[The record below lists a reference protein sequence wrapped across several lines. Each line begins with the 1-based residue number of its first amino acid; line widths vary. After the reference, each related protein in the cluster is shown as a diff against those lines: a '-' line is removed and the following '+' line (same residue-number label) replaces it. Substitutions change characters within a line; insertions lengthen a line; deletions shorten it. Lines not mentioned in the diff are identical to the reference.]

1 MINTSETMRPKNH
14 HYTYKDT
21 LAASEKIGWRVEEI
35 IGGDKRLDFTK
46 PFMPESL
53 VRVERLGFLTP
64 SERLVLNQ
72 IRGNGYLCLFGLLEE
87 VILPF
92 VLDHARA
99 RLDKDEYSVRA
110 FLQFASEEAK
120 HIHLFRRFS
129 EEFERGFGVR
139 CALIGPPADAAREML
154 SHHPLA
160 VALTVLQGEWMSQ
173 RHYIESV
180 RDNRDLD
187 PLFKSLLKHHWMEE
201 AQHAKLDTLMVE
213 EMAAA
218 CSRRE
223 IEGAFEEYFE
233 IASFLDGGFKQQAE
247 FDLESLA
254 RATGRELS
262 ASDRQKFMEGQHQS
276 YRWTFIGSGMTHPN
290 FLASLERIDPA
301 LRRRAEEA
309 ATAFC

>member
-1 MINTSETMRPKNH
+1 MINESQITESKYH
-14 HYTYKDT
+14 HYTYRDT
-21 LAASEKIGWRVEEI
+21 LAASEKIRWRVEDI
-35 IGGDKRLDFTK
+35 IGRDQRLDFTK
-46 PFMPESL
+46 PFMPEAL
-53 VRVERLGFLTP
+53 ARVEQLGFLTP
-64 SERLVLNQ
+64 AERLVLNQ

-99 RLDKDEYSVRA
+99 RLDEDEYSVRA

-129 EEFERGFGVR
+129 EEFERGFGTQ
-139 CALIGPPADAAREML
+139 CALIGPSAEVAPAML

-160 VALTVLQGEWMSQ
+160 VALIVLQGEWMSQ

-180 RDNRDLD
+180 RDNQDLD

-218 CSRRE
+218 YSRSE

-247 FDLESLA
+247 FDLESLT
-254 RATGRELS
+254 RATGRTLS
-262 ASDRQKFMEGQHQS
+262 ASDRQKFIEVQHQA
-276 YRWTFIGSGMTHPN
+276 YRWTFIGSGMTHEN
-290 FLASLERIDPA
+290 FLATLESIDPA

-309 ATAFC
+309 STAFC